1 MVFGWRQ
8 PRERASETG
17 TSRRLRR
24 LLAGDGDPA
33 RDGRLGREDVA
44 ALARDRSPTTRSRI
58 ARKFGRQYDELARGG
73 SAELARAVLELLV
86 ADVAREVRAALA
98 ESIADSPALP
108 PAVAR
113 RLARDAIEVARPVL
127 ERSPV
132 LDEAELMDIV
142 RTHSWPY
149 ALAVAGRS
157 GISEELAH
165 ALLDVGE
172 ERVAAR
178 LAGNLRSALTRRVLE
193 RLAEEYRDA
202 PTVRERLVRR
212 PALPFEVLER
222 LAEAVGEAL
231 SWDLVRSRRMT
242 PEEARRLVTAL
253 KHRVA
258 VGLTARDR
266 DQERVLRH
274 MRRRWRAGEL
284 SPDEFLAFLRDGDVL
299 ALEAAF
305 AAASDLPPERVRA
318 ILTATDRRPFAALC
332 ARAGL
337 PTGHYL
343 ALRMALELAE
353 ACFREGREMVYGSDT
368 ARYVC
373 EQYEALR
380 ADPARIEALL
390 DGGGPAAEGEREA
403 AAGRL
408 RP

>member
-1 MVFGWRQ
+1 MAFGWRQ
-8 PRERASETG
+8 PRTRTSEEG
-17 TSRRLRR
+17 GSRRLRR
-24 LLAGDGDPA
+24 LLAEGGDRACDE
-33 RDGRLGREDVA
+33 RLGTEDVA
-44 ALARDRSPTTRSRI
+44 ALARDRSPANRARV
-58 ARKFGRQYDELARGG
+58 ARKFGRQYDELARDGT
-73 SAELARAVLELLV
+73 AELARTVLELLV

-98 ESIADSPALP
+98 ESVADSPALP

-113 RLARDAIEVARPVL
+113 RLARDAIEVARPIL

-132 LDEAELMDIV
+132 LDEAELVDIV

-172 ERVAAR
+172 ARVAAR
-178 LAGNLRSALTRRVLE
+178 LAGNLHSELTRRVLE
-193 RLAEEYRDA
+193 RMVEEYRHA
-202 PTVRERLVRR
+202 PAVRERLVRR
-212 PALPFEVLER
+212 PALPFEVVER
-222 LAEAVGEAL
+222 LAEAVGETL
-231 SWDLVRSRRMT
+231 SWDLVRTRRMT
-242 PEEARRLVTAL
+242 PEEARRLIGAL

-266 DQERVLRH
+266 ERDRVLRH
-274 MRRRWRAGEL
+274 MRRRWTAGEL

-305 AAASDLPPERVRA
+305 AAASGLPLERVRT

-353 ACFREGREMVYGSDT
+353 ACFRERREMVYRAET

-373 EQYEALR
+373 ERYEALR

-390 DGGGPAAEGEREA
+390 GGDGVADGE
-403 AAGRL
+403 
-408 RP
+408 PS